1 MALLLVF
8 ILGVWAVDAVSSSV
22 LSSLLSNENITGI
35 AVGSLWDRPFFQQ
48 YHIGICIVF
57 ACFVVSFCI
66 NIHYICKEK
75 EA

>member
-1 MALLLVF
+1 
-8 ILGVWAVDAVSSSV
+8 
-22 LSSLLSNENITGI
+22 
-35 AVGSLWDRPFFQQ
+35 LWDRPFFQQ

-75 EA
+75 EEAAP